1 MKYRVIKGKF
11 HVKGFSPDGDS
22 IRFEAAND
30 ANWDALQ
37 WSQPAA
43 RSNPKKQLRFEAIDA
58 LETHYEESHQPR
70 SFGFGAL
77 EVLLGLLGITGVRY
91 NLSLTRITA
100 AQDGTE
106 GFIATQGLDMY
117 DRPISLV
124 FAGTT
129 TVKDGRQV
137 TLKQLPMD
145 RCANLRMVQLGLA
158 YPTFYSSMGP
168 DLLKLFTDVT
178 IACRQGLVGLW
189 ALDKTGGFTLHNT
202 STITDDVV
210 ILPKL
215 FRRLTKFFLECST
228 FEELP
233 AYLRETRDRVLV
245 RKPRVKATLDQLLI
259 ISPDG
264 RQIAL
269 TQPPENLIFDPKG

>member
-22 IRFEAAND
+22 IRFEATND
-30 ANWDALQ
+30 ANWAPFQ
-37 WSQPAA
+37 WSQA
-43 RSNPKKQLRFEAIDA
+43 SNRKSAKKQLRFEAIDA

-77 EVLLGLLGITGVRY
+77 EVLLGLLGIGGVRY
-91 NLSLTRITA
+91 NLSLTKITA
-100 AQDGTE
+100 ADDGTE
-106 GFIATQGLDMY
+106 GFIVTQGLDMY

-124 FAGTT
+124 FSGTT
-129 TVKDGRQV
+129 TLKDGAQAS
-137 TLKQLPMD
+137 LKQLPMD
-145 RCANLRMVQLGLA
+145 RCANLRMAQMGLA

-178 IACRQGLVGLW
+178 TACRKGLIGLW
-189 ALDKTGGFTLHNT
+189 ALDKTGGFTLRNT
-202 STITDDVV
+202 STLTDDVV

-215 FRRLTKFFLECST
+215 FRRLTTFFLECST
-228 FEELP
+228 FEELSG
-233 AYLRETRDRVLV
+233 YLRKTKDRVLV
-245 RKPRVKATLDQLLI
+245 RNPGVKATLDQLLTV
-259 ISPDG
+259 SPDG
-264 RQIAL
+264 RNIAL